1 MATPEQV
8 EQRNSELRKALVH
21 SFGPVVMQALEDPD
35 VVEVMLNDDG
45 SLWIESKGYMHRA
58 GEISH
63 DDAMAILAQVSDA
76 LNGELSR
83 EHPIVEGEL
92 VLLNG
97 ERFQGVSTPVAE
109 NPIFTIRKK
118 AIKLYKLADYIRAG
132 TLTFPQA
139 ELIRTAIMERQNI
152 LVIGG
157 TGSGKTTFCNAILDE
172 LHQLTPDVRM
182 LLLEDTRELQC
193 SLANRL
199 FLRTSPWT
207 TMADLAIAA
216 NRLRPDS
223 ISVGEVRAGAAAL
236 SLLKLWNTG
245 HPGGLATAHANSAYE
260 GLTRLDQLI
269 QEVSSFPQRVLI
281 GEAVNVV
288 IFLKKEKDP
297 DSNKVQR
304 RVKEIVRVKGYDEMS
319 KKFILENI
327 N

>member
-1 MATPEQV
+1 MTPEQL
-8 EQRNSELRKALVH
+8 EARNSELRRGLVH
-21 SFGPVVMQALEDPD
+21 SFGPVVLAALENPD
-35 VVEVMLNDDG
+35 VVEIMLNDDG
-45 SLWIESKGYMHRA
+45 KLWIEARGLMSHVGS
-58 GEISH
+58 ISH

-83 EHPIVEGEL
+83 ANPIVEGEL
-92 VLLNG
+92 VLMNG

-118 AIKLYKLADYIRAG
+118 ATVLYKLADYIRSG
-132 TLTFPQA
+132 TLTFAQA
-139 ELIRTAIMERQNI
+139 EMIRTAILNRQNI

-172 LHQLTPDVRM
+172 LKALVPDTRM

-193 SLANRL
+193 SLENRL

-207 TMADLAIAA
+207 TMADLSIAA

-236 SLLKLWNTG
+236 ALLKLWNTG

-269 QEVSSFPQRVLI
+269 QEVSSHPQRVLI

-288 IFLKKEKDP
+288 IFLKKEVVG
-297 DSNKVQR
+297 NRVQR
-304 RVKEIVRVKGYDEMS
+304 KVKEIVSVKGYDEIT

>member
-1 MATPEQV
+1 MPTPEQL

-21 SFGPVVMQALEDPD
+21 SFGPAVMSALQDPE

-45 SLWIESKGYMHRA
+45 SLWVEAGGYMKRV

-63 DDAMAILAQVSDA
+63 DDGMAILAQVSDA

-83 EHPIVEGEL
+83 EQPIVEGEL

-97 ERFQGVSTPVAE
+97 ERFQGVSPPVSE
-109 NPIFTIRKK
+109 NPVFTIRKK
-118 AIKLYKLADYIRAG
+118 ATKLYKLADYIRSG
-132 TLTFPQA
+132 TLSFAQA
-139 ELIRTAIMERQNI
+139 ELIRTAILERQNI

-157 TGSGKTTFCNAILDE
+157 TGSGKTTFCNAILE
-172 LHQLTPDVRM
+172 EINVLTPEVRM

-260 GLTRLDQLI
+260 GLTRMDQLI

-297 DSNKVQR
+297 RTHEVNR
-304 RVKEIVRVKGYDEMS
+304 RVKEIVRVKGYDEVS

>member
-1 MATPEQV
+1 MTPEQL
-8 EQRNSELRKALVH
+8 ELRNSELRKGLVH
-21 SFGPVVMQALEDPD
+21 SFGPQVMAALQDPD
-35 VVEVMLNDDG
+35 VVEIMLNDDG
-45 SLWIESKGYMHRA
+45 SLWVEARGMMRRV

-76 LNGELSR
+76 LNGEFSR
-83 EHPIVEGEL
+83 ERPIVEGEL

-97 ERFQGVSTPVAE
+97 ERFEGVGTPVAE
-109 NPIFTIRKK
+109 HPIFAIRKK
-118 AIKLYKLADYIRAG
+118 AITLYKLADYVRSG
-132 TLTFPQA
+132 TLTFSQA
-139 ELIRTAIMERQNI
+139 EVIRAAIKERLNI

-157 TGSGKTTFCNAILDE
+157 TGSGKTTFCNAVLDE
-172 LHQLTPDVRM
+172 LSVLTPDVRM
-182 LLLEDTRELQC
+182 LILEDTRELQC
-193 SLANRL
+193 SLKNRL

-207 TMADLAIAA
+207 DMADLAIAA

-269 QEVSSFPQRVLI
+269 QEVSAFPQRVLV

-288 IFLKKEKDP
+288 IFLKKDTVN
-297 DSNKVQR
+297 NKVQR
-304 RVKEIVRVKGYDEMS
+304 KVKEIVRVKGYDELS
-319 KKFILENI
+319 KKFVLENI
-327 N
+327 I

>member
-1 MATPEQV
+1 MTPEQL
-8 EQRNSELRKALVH
+8 ELRHAQLKKGLVH
-21 SFGPVVMQALEDPD
+21 SFGEEVMRALNDPD
-35 VVEVMLNDDG
+35 VIEIMLNDDG
-45 SLWIESKGYMHRA
+45 SLWTEAKGWMRHV
-58 GEISH
+58 GSISH
-63 DDAMAILAQVSDA
+63 DDAEAILAQVSDA

-92 VLLNG
+92 VLMNG
-97 ERFQGVSTPVAE
+97 ERFQGVGTPVAE
-109 NPIFTIRKK
+109 HPIFTIRKK
-118 AIKLYKLADYIRAG
+118 AILLYRLADYIRAG
-132 TLTFPQA
+132 TLSFAQA
-139 ELIRTAIMERQNI
+139 EIIRTAIKERQNI

-172 LHQLTPDVRM
+172 MNALVPEVRM

-223 ISVGEVRAGAAAL
+223 ITVGEVRAGAAAL

-288 IFLKKEKDP
+288 IFLKKEIIN
-297 DSNKVQR
+297 NKVLR
-304 RVKEIVRVKGYDEMS
+304 KVKEIVRVKGYDEVA
-319 KKFILENI
+319 KKFVLEEI
-327 N
+327 F